1 MKLAKGRNRMV
12 RMKAPGQMRA
22 VSPKLTRARNKAIKL
37 LSKWAKDNT
46 AIELTSSPSG
56 IMFRGTIG
64 QLNLGFGDNI
74 FLFHSLFG
82 VTKRIFLDICD
93 SISVDQIADSTTVW
107 LGNEAEKPHK
117 IGLSPAHTRILA
129 NQAEQ
134 VREQF
139 RLWIKLKAEL
149 TILSGN
155 KVHITI
161 ERCAP
166 TEGQSGVFIFVGVGS
181 KAVHGIDP
189 AESEII
195 TFDSHDDRTEIG
207 LYPADLNTFVTLTD
221 RSDSPEKILQ
231 RFTPYSGML
240 H

>member
-1 MKLAKGRNRMV
+1 MV

-93 SISVDQIADSTTVW
+93 SISVDQM
-107 LGNEAEKPHK
+107 
-117 IGLSPAHTRILA
+117 
-129 NQAEQ
+129 
-134 VREQF
+134 
-139 RLWIKLKAEL
+139 IK
-149 TILSGN
+149 
-155 KVHITI
+155 
-161 ERCAP
+161 
-166 TEGQSGVFIFVGVGS
+166 
-181 KAVHGIDP
+181 
-189 AESEII
+189 
-195 TFDSHDDRTEIG
+195 
-207 LYPADLNTFVTLTD
+207 
-221 RSDSPEKILQ
+221 
-231 RFTPYSGML
+231 
-240 H
+240 